1 MPTPCAGRAGFA
13 MHGPSAVVH
22 GADVWMEMGRA
33 LGPVDRQLHIH
44 QVDAF
49 VDQAS
54 LALGNPAA
62 VVYIPHVL
70 TRSQADDFV
79 AVRSTILPHA
89 PGETCARGWCIVQRP
104 PSYETSMG
112 VVRREGDCLGR
123 VGSYRVRQRATC
135 PLGACTTHGS
145 VVVASTLCVVM
156 HSVPS
161 EFPLW

>member
-1 MPTPCAGRAGFA
+1 
-13 MHGPSAVVH
+13 
-22 GADVWMEMGRA
+22 MGRA

-89 PGETCARGWCIVQRP
+89 PGETCARGWCIVQRA
-104 PSYETSMG
+104 
-112 VVRREGDCLGR
+112 LG
-123 VGSYRVRQRATC
+123 
-135 PLGACTTHGS
+135 L
-145 VVVASTLCVVM
+145 
-156 HSVPS
+156 HSNGGRT
-161 EFPLW
+161 ERG